1 MAAQTLFRDRV
12 AAGVALAD
20 ALAAHATR
28 NVVVLA
34 LPRGGVPVGRV
45 VADALHAPFDVMV
58 ARKLGVPGL
67 NEVALGAVAEGWNGI
82 AEDSVRW
89 FIGIPRDVVARIV
102 ERERREVARRV
113 QTYRG
118 GRPLPDV
125 KGKTV
130 ILVDDGLATGATLRA
145 AAMALRQRR
154 PLRLI
159 AAVPVAS
166 LTHCDETRA
175 VVDELVTLAT
185 PDPFEMVSTWYDDF
199 SAVSDADVMRL
210 LQRTPMTVE
219 AGPQTDAIEEHEVSI
234 PVDDTD
240 GRTIIGDLGTP
251 NEPPTEPRGLVIL
264 AHGGGSSRQSYRN
277 RYLAGRLRMAG
288 WSSLRVDLLTETEQA
303 EDASTAALRFDV
315 PFIARRLRTATE
327 WVAANSAPGANR
339 LVLFGASTG
348 AAAAMMTAAERPDL
362 VFAVAS
368 RGGRVDLAGDALT
381 RVVSPVLLVVGG
393 ADGPTIEWNR
403 AAAQRLPRRPE
414 LVIVRDAGHT
424 FEEPGALGEVGER
437 VVRWLNGLN
446 RDAIRPRWLRA
457 LSRR

>member
-1 MAAQTLFRDRV
+1 
-12 AAGVALAD
+12 
-20 ALAAHATR
+20 
-28 NVVVLA
+28 
-34 LPRGGVPVGRV
+34 
-45 VADALHAPFDVMV
+45 
-58 ARKLGVPGL
+58 
-67 NEVALGAVAEGWNGI
+67 
-82 AEDSVRW
+82 
-89 FIGIPRDVVARIV
+89 
-102 ERERREVARRV
+102 
-113 QTYRG
+113 
-118 GRPLPDV
+118 
-125 KGKTV
+125 
-130 ILVDDGLATGATLRA
+130 
-145 AAMALRQRR
+145 
-154 PLRLI
+154 
-159 AAVPVAS
+159 VAS
-166 LTHCDETRA
+166 LAHCDETRA

-219 AGPQTDAIEEHEVSI
+219 AGPQTDAIEEHDVSI

-240 GRTIIGDLGTP
+240 GRTIIGDLGVP
-251 NEPPTEPRGLVIL
+251 NDAPTEPRGLVIL
-264 AHGGGSSRQSYRN
+264 AHGGGSTRQSYRN

-288 WSSLRVDLLTETEQA
+288 WSSLRVALLTETQQA

-315 PFIARRLRTATE
+315 PFIARRLRAATE
-327 WVAANSAPGANR
+327 WVAVNSAPGANR

-348 AAAAMMTAAERPDL
+348 AAAAMVTAAERPDL

-403 AAAQRLPRRPE
+403 VAAQRLPKRPE

-437 VVRWLNGLN
+437 VVRWLDGLD
-446 RDAIRPRWLRA
+446 RLATRPRWLRV
-457 LSRR
+457 LSRY